1 MNTPAP
7 GSVTAPAAGW
17 YPDPLGRH
25 QHRYWD
31 GAAWS
36 PHVADH
42 GVAATDPLPA
52 GAPAVHQVAGSARPA
67 HDDPDAPAA
76 RPAAAGYLVDLE
88 VSSGVFGKKPL
99 RLDDETLQWG
109 DDRVALA
116 DVEAVAYCVTRTT
129 YNGVPSGTNYSFFVW
144 SHGRQTKVVLSTALV
159 RSKAARDA
167 YAEAFTTLANTFAR
181 LVEPRLRQALAERVA
196 RGETVEVAGT
206 RLSSRGIEKN
216 VPLRGTKS
224 VTWDRLAGAGFH
236 QGMVV
241 VHGARDGARQ
251 SKAAFTVAMTE
262 PNAVLLPDLIHQL
275 AGGVRGS

>member
-7 GSVTAPAAGW
+7 GSVTAPVAGW
-17 YPDPLGRH
+17 YPDPSGRH

-31 GAAWS
+31 GGAWS
-36 PHVADH
+36 AHVADH
-42 GVAATDPLPA
+42 GVAGVDPLPEVA
-52 GAPAVHQVAGSARPA
+52 GTVQQVAVSAGG
-67 HDDPDAPAA
+67 H
-76 RPAAAGYLVDLE
+76 VDLD
-88 VSSGVFGKKPL
+88 VNSGIFGKKLL
-99 RLDDETLQWG
+99 RLDDEALQWG

-159 RSKAARDA
+159 RSKAARDS
-167 YAEAFTTLANTFAR
+167 YAQAFTTLADTFAR

-196 RGETVEVAGT
+196 RGETVEIAGT
-206 RLSSRGIEKN
+206 RLSSQRIEKN

-224 VTWDRLAGAGFH
+224 VPWDRFARAGFH

-241 VHGARDGARQ
+241 VHASRDGARQ

-262 PNAVLLPDLIHQL
+262 PNAVILPDLLHQL
-275 AGGVRGS
+275 ADDLRGS